1 VKKPPPKKRDQ
12 SERTTQAIPPD
23 ADQQQVTPGAS
34 SRTARRRLGEV
45 MVEQGAVTEQQLE
58 EALEA
63 QRAAA
68 RERRKTRL
76 GAVVVE
82 LGFCTERQVASALA
96 AALSLELVDL
106 ASLTLQPAVAR
117 LIPRAVAERHL
128 TIPIARD
135 DSGRLTLASA
145 DPTNVVA
152 VDDVK
157 IYTSAGEL
165 GLVVATASQ
174 IRDLIARVWSLSE
187 DSADVALML
196 EDFADSADDDSDAV
210 QAATDAPTVRLVN
223 SIFADAIRARASDI
237 HIEPQPRDVR
247 IRYRV
252 DGLLRDVMSAPRSA
266 AAGIVSRIKVVSNLD
281 IAERRVPQDGRSRL
295 QVDGTAIDVRV
306 STLPNING
314 EKVVIRLLSR
324 ADSVPPIARIG
335 MTDKQLEAM
344 LGTLVSPQGLI
355 LITGPTGSGKT
366 TTLYSALQQVKT
378 PDRNIVTLED
388 PVEMQVNGI
397 TQVQVHARAGMTF
410 ARGLRSV
417 LRQDP
422 DVVLVGEVRDQETA
436 KLALE
441 ASMTGH
447 LVLTTLHTNSAP
459 SALTRLTDM
468 GIEPYLV
475 ASSLS
480 LVVAQRLVRRV
491 CDACSAPYVPAGRVL
506 AMLGLIP
513 NDLADA
519 KPRRGAG
526 CADCGGTGYRGRL
539 GVFEVLPITA
549 AMRAVLMTTPNEG
562 AVAAAARA
570 AGMQTLRG
578 SAIANAS
585 VGLTTYEE
593 VVRVT
598 QIDAGHGL
606 HCITCGTSLNGDMVV
621 CPICATEI
629 DRGNCTECRRPL
641 ESEWRVCPWCRTPAG
656 ATPSVPAQRT
666 GDASLPRLLVVDDDP
681 SVRAYVATAL
691 SGTVEVDSVSTASEG
706 LDRAATGGY
715 DGLLIDQVL
724 PDLTGIEMVRLL
736 RGEART
742 AALPLM
748 LFTGAARDGI
758 ECEARNAGADDYL
771 TKPVEPLL
779 LEERILALVQR
790 SARLPH

>member
-1 VKKPPPKKRDQ
+1 
-12 SERTTQAIPPD
+12 
-23 ADQQQVTPGAS
+23 
-34 SRTARRRLGEV
+34 
-45 MVEQGAVTEQQLE
+45 MVEQGAVTTEQLE
-58 EALEA
+58 EALEV
-63 QRAAA
+63 QRDAA
-68 RERRKTRL
+68 RDRRKVRL

-82 LGFCTERQVASALA
+82 LGFCTERQVAGALA
-96 AALSLELVDL
+96 TALSLELVDL
-106 ASLTLQPAVAR
+106 AALTLQPAIAR
-117 LIPRAVAERHL
+117 LIPRAVAERHM

-135 DSGRLTLASA
+135 DSGKLTLASA

-152 VDDVK
+152 IDDVK
-157 IYTSAGEL
+157 IYTGASDL

-174 IRDLIARVWSLSE
+174 VRDLTARVWSLSE
-187 DSADVALML
+187 DNADVAMML
-196 EDFADSADDDSDAV
+196 EDLVESPDEDAD
-210 QAATDAPTVRLVN
+210 AAIGVDDAPTVRLVN
-223 SIFADAIRARASDI
+223 SIFADAVRSRASDI
-237 HIEPQPRDVR
+237 HIEPQPHDVR

-281 IAERRVPQDGRSRL
+281 IAERRLPQDGRSRL
-295 QVDGTAIDVRV
+295 QVDGVAMDVRV

-397 TQVQVHARAGMTF
+397 TQVQVHPRAGMTF

-459 SALTRLTDM
+459 AALSRLTDM

-491 CDACSAPYVPAGRVL
+491 CDGCAAPYVPAGRVL
-506 AMLGLIP
+506 AILGLTP
-513 NDLADA
+513 ADLVGSE
-519 KPRRGAG
+519 PRRGAG

-549 AMRAVLMTTPNEG
+549 AMRAVLMTNPHEG

-578 SAIANAS
+578 SAIANAH
-585 VGLTTYEE
+585 VGRTTYEE

-598 QIDAGHGL
+598 HVDAGQGL
-606 HCITCGTSLNGDMVV
+606 HCITCGASLAGDMVV
-621 CPICATEI
+621 CPICASEVE
-629 DRGNCTECRRPL
+629 RGNCSECRRPL
-641 ESEWRVCPWCRTPAG
+641 EPEWRVCPWCRTPA
-656 ATPSVPAQRT
+656 VPPAVPVQR
-666 GDASLPRLLVVDDDP
+666 GGEVLPRLLVVDDDP

-691 SGTVEVDSVSTASEG
+691 TGTVEVEAVGTAGEG
-706 LDRAATGGY
+706 LDRAAGGGY
-715 DGLLIDQVL
+715 DGVLVDQVL
-724 PDLTGIEMVRLL
+724 PDLTGIEMIRLL
-736 RGEART
+736 RSEALT

-748 LFTGAARDGI
+748 LFTGAARSGI
-758 ECEARNAGADDYL
+758 EHEARNAGADDYL
-771 TKPVEPLL
+771 AKPVDPLL
-779 LEERILALVQR
+779 LEERVLALLER
-790 SARLPH
+790 SARMPT